1 MSDIEYYTYYGKIK
15 GINTSDGMLNLLVT
29 LSDSNDINVK
39 TEEYE
44 KNSIA
49 PPRGKYLEQGKS
61 LHSKLPMRY

>member
-1 MSDIEYYTYYGKIK
+1 MHRLRPVVIY
-15 GINTSDGMLNLLVT
+15 
-29 LSDSNDINVK
+29 INVK

>member
-1 MSDIEYYTYYGKIK
+1 MCENAALIHRLRPVVIY
-15 GINTSDGMLNLLVT
+15 
-29 LSDSNDINVK
+29 INVK

>member
-39 TEEYE
+39 TED
-44 KNSIA
+44 KNNDIKD
-49 PPRGKYLEQGKS
+49 RIYL
-61 LHSKLPMRY
+61 